1 MSDLQTLFAM
11 DPEKCTKE
19 NIKEIVL
26 AFRERRTQ
34 FNLGNASA
42 GSTKAPTARES
53 EALKA
58 VGGKLD
64 IKDLLS

>member
-1 MSDLQTLFAM
+1 MSDLQTIFAM

-19 NIKEIVL
+19 DITEIVR

-34 FNLGNASA
+34 FNLGNNNA

-58 VGGKLD
+58 VGGGLN
-64 IKDLLS
+64 IKDLL